1 MRIYTNDKFIQKRTK
16 LGRRTS
22 MIGLVILMIG
32 MAASFSPGVISG
44 WQTSNPD
51 LYNTAWAQ
59 WLVGGGWLFVSMGA
73 LLIGFLLGQIGNA
86 NVRSFATSPRADQVV
101 AKALKGFDDRN
112 HLYAWA
118 EPTDLVL
125 AGPAGI
131 FTFVTRSISG
141 KITIRDGKIK
151 QPFNI
156 RRLIFA
162 FGQEPAGLPGEEA
175 QGDAN
180 KLGAW
185 LSEQIGNETPVSVQP
200 LVVFTNDKAELDVQ
214 GSDVPI
220 IHYKQLK
227 QFLNKEIR
235 GNRLDRATL
244 TKAIE
249 SLDAEAVRRG
259 AEVEGKEDSE

>member
-1 MRIYTNDKFIQKRTK
+1 MRIYTNEKFIEKRTK

-22 MIGLVILMIG
+22 MAGLVILMIG
-32 MAASFSPGVISG
+32 MAASFSPGLIAGWAESG
-44 WQTSNPD
+44 NE
-51 LYNTAWAQ
+51 LANTALAQ

-131 FTFVTRSISG
+131 FSFVTRSIG
-141 KITIRDGKIK
+141 GTITIRDGKVK
-151 QPFNI
+151 QPFSI

-185 LSEQIGNETPVSVQP
+185 LAEQIGSDEPVGVKP
-200 LVVFTNDKAELDVQ
+200 IVVFTNEKVQLDVQ
-214 GSDVPI
+214 DSDVPI

-227 QFLNKEIR
+227 QYLNKEIR
-235 GNRLDRATL
+235 GNRLDKTTL
-244 TKAIE
+244 TKSIE

-259 AEVEGKEDSE
+259 AVDESEEDDA

>member
-1 MRIYTNDKFIQKRTK
+1 MRIYTNEKFIEKRTK

-22 MIGLVILMIG
+22 MVGLVILMVG
-32 MAASFSPGVISG
+32 MAASFSPGLIAGWAESG
-44 WQTSNPD
+44 NE
-51 LYNTAWAQ
+51 LANTALAT

-86 NVRSFATSPRADQVV
+86 NVRNFAASPRADEVIE
-101 AKALKGFDDRN
+101 KTLKGFDDRN
-112 HLYAWA
+112 HFYAWA

-131 FTFVTRSISG
+131 FAFVTRSMGG
-141 KITIRDGKIK
+141 KLTIQNGKIK
-151 QPFNI
+151 QPFSI
-156 RRLIFA
+156 KRLIFA

-185 LSEQIGNETPVSVQP
+185 LAEQIGNEEPVDVKP
-200 LVVFTNDKAELDVQ
+200 IVVFTNENVQLDVQ
-214 GSDVPI
+214 DSDVPI

-227 QFLNKEIR
+227 QFLRNELR
-235 GNRLDRATL
+235 GTRLDKTTL
-244 TKAIE
+244 SKSIE
-249 SLDAEAVRRG
+249 SLDTEAVRRG
-259 AEVEGKEDSE
+259 AEEESK

>member
-1 MRIYTNDKFIQKRTK
+1 MRIYTNEKFIEKRTK

-22 MIGLVILMIG
+22 MAGLVILMIG
-32 MAASFSPGVISG
+32 MAASFSPGFIAG
-44 WQTSNPD
+44 WETSNPD
-51 LYNTAWAQ
+51 LYNTFWAQ

-86 NVRSFATSPRADQVV
+86 NVRSFAAHPRADQVI

-131 FTFVTRSISG
+131 FAFVTRGIG
-141 KITIRDGKIK
+141 GNVTIRDGKVK
-151 QPFNI
+151 QPFSI

-185 LSEQIGNETPVSVQP
+185 LSEQIGNDEPVAVQP
-200 LVVFTNDKAELDVQ
+200 LVVFTNENVQLDVQ
-214 GSDVPI
+214 DSDVPI

-227 QFLNKEIR
+227 QHLNKEIR
-235 GNRLDRATL
+235 GKRLDKTTL
-244 TKAIE
+244 TKSVE
-249 SLDAEAVRRG
+249 SLDAEAERRG
-259 AEVEGKEDSE
+259 AEVE